1 MSPSWRVNLA
11 DHLPSKGAGNSAGLA
26 VRSTGDSDVSE
37 NPQSFYTDFAPAI
50 GATVPTDE
58 RYASDTLTIT
68 RSSDGH
74 TYVSG
79 VDFEETDVNHWTN
92 LTIPEGTAIVVDYL
106 IDEDIGVGS
115 GAPGPSAY
123 EIAVEN
129 GFVGTEEEWLESL
142 VGEPGISAYEEAV
155 ANGFVGTEEEWLISL
170 RAYFNDRGAYDSGS
184 IYMKWD
190 LVGFANSTWLVR
202 VDDLSGVTPAEGTY
216 YTLLAGPGPQGIQ
229 GIQGVQ
235 GISAYQVA
243 VANGFS
249 GTQAQWLAS
258 LEGADGFTMRV
269 RYNGSLMPLRSA
281 INFRSGHTLSDDNVN
296 DWVNV
301 DSTGGS
307 GGTGGAASYTS
318 LVKLGAV

>member
-106 IDEDIGVGS
+106 IDEDISIGGGS
-115 GAPGPSAY
+115 GEPGEDGASAY
-123 EIAVEN
+123 EVALEN
-129 GFVGTEEEWLESL
+129 GFVGSQAAWLASL
-142 VGEPGISAYEEAV
+142 HGADGEDGEDGASAYEVAV
-155 ANGFVGTEEEWLISL
+155 ANGFVGTEEEWLIYL
-170 RAYFNDRGAYDSGS
+170 RAYLNDRGAYDS
-184 IYMKWD
+184 
-190 LVGFANSTWLVR
+190 
-202 VDDLSGVTPAEGTY
+202 
-216 YTLLAGPGPQGIQ
+216 
-229 GIQGVQ
+229 
-235 GISAYQVA
+235 
-243 VANGFS
+243 
-249 GTQAQWLAS
+249 
-258 LEGADGFTMRV
+258 
-269 RYNGSLMPLRSA
+269 
-281 INFRSGHTLSDDNVN
+281 
-296 DWVNV
+296 
-301 DSTGGS
+301 
-307 GGTGGAASYTS
+307 
-318 LVKLGAV
+318 